1 MDKNKKTTINPYNDD
16 DGDNKCSQYALTVA
30 VNYQYI
36 KKNPQRITKIKPFI
50 VRCNWKGIDFPPQSK
65 DWKKFESNNKSIALN
80 ILNVPHNTKKINHA
94 YKSQYDLTREN
105 QVILLMI
112 TDGKK

>member
-36 KKNPQRITKIKPFI
+36 KKKS
-50 VRCNWKGIDFPPQSK
+50 SK
-65 DWKKFESNNKSIALN
+65 NNKN
-80 ILNVPHNTKKINHA
+80 
-94 YKSQYDLTREN
+94 
-105 QVILLMI
+105 
-112 TDGKK
+112 